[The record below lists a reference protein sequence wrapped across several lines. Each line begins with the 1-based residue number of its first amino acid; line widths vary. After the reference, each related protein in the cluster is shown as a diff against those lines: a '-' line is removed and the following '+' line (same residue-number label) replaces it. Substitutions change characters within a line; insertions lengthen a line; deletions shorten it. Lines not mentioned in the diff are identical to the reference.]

1 MGSLFDVFNLCWK
14 YLAQEGE
21 VLVHQRLAGKA
32 RGETGGDIVA
42 MDDDHQASVIDRD
55 KFVQLPRGGSSMVN
69 GVFPV
74 QQFDGGNE
82 GHRHRTDQ
90 KEQRSGQD
98 SDESEYQ
105 HDENG
110 DALEEA

>member
-1 MGSLFDVFNLCWK
+1 
-14 YLAQEGE
+14 
-21 VLVHQRLAGKA
+21 
-32 RGETGGDIVA
+32 
-42 MDDDHQASVIDRD
+42 
-55 KFVQLPRGGSSMVN
+55 MVN